1 LSYAL
6 DGPSI
11 EAPMTNLTNKT
22 IAACAGTIALACA
35 AIQPAKAADM
45 PPHYPPQ
52 YGGPPVVQERYV
64 EERYGYQEPPPVYR
78 AAPAPVYREYAP
90 PALVPIP
97 DPEPY
102 YVPPRRVYVDP
113 GYGAYGYGPGPYV
126 ARGYG
131 YHRGWGHHHHHHH
144 HAHRRW

>member
-1 LSYAL
+1 MA
-6 DGPSI
+6 PSI
-11 EAPMTNLTNKT
+11 EAPMTNVTNRM
-22 IAACAGTIALACA
+22 IAACAGTIAFACA

-45 PPHYPPQ
+45 PQYPQ

-64 EERYGYQEPPPVYR
+64 EERQVYQEPPQAYYQ
-78 AAPAPVYREYAP
+78 PAPPPVVYQEYTP
-90 PALVPIP
+90 PALV
-97 DPEPY
+97 PEPY
-102 YVPPRRVYVDP
+102 YVPRRRVYVEP
-113 GYGAYGYGPGPYV
+113 GYSYGYRPGPYV